1 VIIAVQRIVDRFF
14 IKRRSRCDP
23 PTPCSLTSMDEPNQF
38 QGKAADQ
45 LTEESV
51 EQPDSASASAQT
63 LIRRDFIFTSFL
75 VNLTAIGV
83 PEQ

>member
-1 VIIAVQRIVDRFF
+1 VIIAVQRIVDRLF
-14 IKRRSRCDP
+14 IKRRIRRDP

-51 EQPDSASASAQT
+51 EQPDNASASAQT